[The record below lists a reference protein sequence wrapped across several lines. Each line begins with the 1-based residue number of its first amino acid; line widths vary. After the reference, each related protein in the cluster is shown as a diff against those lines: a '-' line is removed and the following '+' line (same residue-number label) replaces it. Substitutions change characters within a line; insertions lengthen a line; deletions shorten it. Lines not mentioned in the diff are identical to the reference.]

1 MRRTVPVLLLLLV
14 AACGSPADRQETP
27 EEAPDPVLVKLR
39 DGESPD
45 TLRYDKNPAWLAEIG
60 KSLIE
65 DRPWKTDADAFAAI
79 VHFAANAGARELP
92 VIEALLTD
100 ARPERRM
107 RGILITRLSTSAET
121 LELLQKHAGSLLDP
135 ANPQLAGVAV
145 GAMGYRRAKGAT
157 EAILAYCEAKDDSAA
172 LRALGRIWE
181 GVKDDPLRTAVLVVA
196 HAAAMSP
203 ASAEGLAGEEATGAM
218 LRVMTDDELGEFITK
233 WVPESF
239 GSRQHVVKVAGA
251 KDFNSARGRR
261 IHEAFLKSPDPALA
275 ITILWSSPHKL
286 DAAVVNP
293 LLDDERVTESGAKV
307 CDYAAARLESIETG
321 LAPELPADEG
331 LRERRLKKW
340 KGRR

>member
-1 MRRTVPVLLLLLV
+1 MRHTVPVVVLLFF
-14 AACGSPADRQETP
+14 AACGTPAHRQETP
-27 EEAPDPVLVKLR
+27 AEAPDPVLVKLR

-45 TLRYDKNPAWLAEIG
+45 TLRYDKNPVWLAEIG
-60 KSLIE
+60 KALAE
-65 DRPWKTDADAFAAI
+65 DRAWKTDADAFAAI
-79 VHFAANAGARELP
+79 AHFAANAGTEQIP
-92 VIEALLTD
+92 IIESLLTD
-100 ARPERRM
+100 AKPERRM

-121 LELLQKHAGSLLDP
+121 LELLEKHAAVLLDP
-135 ANPQLAGVAV
+135 ADPQVAGVAV
-145 GAMGYRRAKGAT
+145 GAMGFRRAKGAT
-157 EAILAYCEAKDDSAA
+157 EAILGYYEARDDSAA

-196 HAAAMSP
+196 HARAMSP
-203 ASAEGLAGEEATGAM
+203 ASAEGLTGEEATGAM
-218 LRVMTDDELGEFITK
+218 LRIMTDEELGEFITK

-239 GSRQHVVKVAGA
+239 GSRQHVIKVAGA

-261 IHEAFLKSPDPALA
+261 IHEAFLKSPDPALVT
-275 ITILWSSPHKL
+275 IILWRSPHKI
-286 DAAVVNP
+286 DAAAVTP

-340 KGRR
+340 KARR